1 MLHALKPINN
11 GVTSPLEPLFSPDRL
26 LNMPRTLPS
35 PLAPAQDETRGV
47 LAIKPFRRLW
57 NAMLFSSLGDWL
69 GLLATTALAQQL
81 SGGDYAT
88 ANFAIAGVFIA
99 RLLPAV
105 FLGPIAGVIADRLD
119 RRKLMVSSDVLRTGL
134 YISIPIAH
142 NYFWLYTAT
151 ILVECVTLFWSPA
164 KDASVPNLVPREK
177 LESANQVSL
186 LAAYGT
192 APIAAALFTFLSLFT
207 SAINA
212 AFSVNTTAV
221 DIALYLNA
229 LSFAFAAFTIWGLRE
244 IPKGAAAKHTAESG
258 IIKSLHEGY
267 KSVSASKIIRGLIVG
282 MLGAFIA
289 AGAVIGLARTFVG
302 DLGGGEAAYGVL
314 FGAVFTGLAAG
325 IALGPKVFSQFS
337 RRRLFGASL
346 TIAGFFLVAL
356 AAIPN
361 LVLAVF
367 IVIVLGA
374 FSGISWVTGFT
385 MLGMEVA
392 DDVRG
397 RTFAYVQ
404 SLIRVVLVGVLAI
417 APLIAAAVGEHTFE
431 FQNTQVSY
439 NGAAVTLAIAGIIAS
454 LIGVISYHHMKDR
467 PNVSLWSDIS
477 NALKGELGSI
487 TGAPTKGVF
496 IVFEGG
502 EGIGKTTQAKLLKA
516 WLEQEGESVVLS
528 REPGGSELGI
538 EIRKILLSHSTGEI
552 SPRAEALLYAADRAH
567 HVHDVIRPALAQ
579 GDVVIS
585 DRYFDSSIA
594 YQGAGRVLEPGEVA
608 RISRWATES
617 LFPTLTIII
626 DLPAEIGLARLRNK
640 DRLEA
645 QPIDFHERVR
655 QEFLQLAL
663 LDPERY
669 FILDGN
675 QSIEDTHTL
684 IIARVN
690 QIAALKRNAVAD
702 KGALLLRPIRA
713 VNKVVRTTAKRT
725 SVGATNAVK
734 KSKQAVRKSTTK
746 KPVTKKRS
754 AK

>member
-1 MLHALKPINN
+1 MAK
-11 GVTSPLEPLFSPDRL
+11 
-26 LNMPRTLPS
+26 TLPT
-35 PLAPAQDETRGV
+35 PAAPAQDVTRGV
-47 LAIKPFRRLW
+47 LAIKPFRKLW
-57 NAMLFSSLGDWL
+57 NSMVFSSLGDWL
-69 GLLATTALAQQL
+69 GLLATTAMAQQL

-105 FLGPIAGVIADRLD
+105 FLGPLAGVIADKLD
-119 RRKLMVSSDVLRTGL
+119 RRKLMVTCDILRTAL
-134 YISIPIAH
+134 YISIPIFH

-151 ILVECVTLFWSPA
+151 ILVECITLFWSPA
-164 KDASVPNLVPREK
+164 KEASVPNLVPRER
-177 LESANQVSL
+177 LENANQVTL

-192 APIAAALFTFLSLFT
+192 APIAALLFTFLSLFT
-207 SAINA
+207 SAINVT
-212 AFSVNTTAV
+212 FGINSTAV
-221 DIALYLNA
+221 DLSLYVNA
-229 LSFAFAAFTIWGLRE
+229 LSFAFAAFTIWGLKE
-244 IPKGAAAKHTAESG
+244 IPKGAAAKHAADTG
-258 IIKSLHEGY
+258 ILKSLHEGW
-267 KSVSASKIIRGLIVG
+267 KSVSGSKLIRGLIVG
-282 MLGAFIA
+282 MVGAFVA

-325 IALGPKVFSQFS
+325 IAFGPKVFAQFS

-346 TIAGFFLVAL
+346 TISGAFLMAL

-367 IVIVLGA
+367 ITIVLGA
-374 FSGISWVTGFT
+374 FSGITWVTGFT
-385 MLGMEVA
+385 MLGMEVK

-397 RTFAYVQ
+397 RTFAFVQ
-404 SLIRVVLVGVLAI
+404 SLIRVVLVGVLAV
-417 APLIAAAVGEHTFE
+417 APLIAAAVGEHTFK
-431 FQNTQVSY
+431 FQNSEVSY
-439 NGAAVTLAIAGIIAS
+439 NGAAVTILIAGVIAS
-454 LIGVISYHHMKDR
+454 LIGLISYKQMKDR
-467 PNVSLWSDIS
+467 PSVSLWSDIS

-487 TGAPTKGVF
+487 TGAPAKGVF

-516 WLEQEGESVVLS
+516 WLEQEDETVVLS
-528 REPGGSELGI
+528 REPGGSELGV

-567 HVHDVIRPALAQ
+567 HVYSVIRPALAQ

-617 LFPTLTIII
+617 LFPTLTIVI
-626 DLPAEIGLARLRNK
+626 DLPAEIGIGRLKNR

-645 QPIDFHERVR
+645 EPLAFHERVR
-655 QEFLQLAL
+655 QEFLQLAR

-669 FILDGN
+669 LVVDGK
-675 QSIEDTHTL
+675 QDIQQIHAA
-684 IIARVN
+684 IIARVAE
-690 QIAALKRNAVAD
+690 IPALNKTDKPAKKIFKR
-702 KGALLLRPIRA
+702 
-713 VNKVVRTTAKRT
+713 
-725 SVGATNAVK
+725 
-734 KSKQAVRKSTTK
+734 
-746 KPVTKKRS
+746 
-754 AK
+754 

>member
-1 MLHALKPINN
+1 
-11 GVTSPLEPLFSPDRL
+11 
-26 LNMPRTLPS
+26 MPKTLPT
-35 PLAPAQDETRGV
+35 PAAPAPDVTRGV
-47 LAIKPFRRLW
+47 LAIKPFRKLW
-57 NAMLFSSLGDWL
+57 NSMVFSSLGDWL

-81 SGGDYAT
+81 SGGDYAK

-105 FLGPIAGVIADRLD
+105 FLGPIAGVIADKLD
-119 RRKLMVSSDVLRTGL
+119 RRKLMVNCDILRTGL
-134 YISIPIAH
+134 YISIPIFH
-142 NYFWLYTAT
+142 NYFWLYTAM
-151 ILVECVTLFWSPA
+151 ILVECITLFWSPA
-164 KDASVPNLVPREK
+164 KEASVPNLVPRDK
-177 LESANQVSL
+177 LENANQVSL

-192 APIAAALFTFLSLFT
+192 APVAAAIFTFLSLFT

-212 AFSVNTTAV
+212 AFSLNVTAV
-221 DIALYLNA
+221 DLALYANA
-229 LSFAFAAFTIWGLRE
+229 LSFAFAAFTVWGLRE
-244 IPKGAAAKHTAESG
+244 IPKGAAAKHAAETS
-258 IIKSLHEGY
+258 ILKSLHEGW
-267 KSVSASKIIRGLIVG
+267 KAVSGSKLIRGLIVG
-282 MLGAFIA
+282 MVGAFVA

-325 IALGPKVFSQFS
+325 IALGPKVFAQFS

-346 TIAGFFLVAL
+346 TISGAFLVAL

-367 IVIVLGA
+367 IVIILGA
-374 FSGISWVTGFT
+374 FSGITWVTGFT

-397 RTFAYVQ
+397 RTFAFVQ
-404 SLIRVVLVGVLAI
+404 SLIRVVLVAVLAA
-417 APLIAAAVGEHTFE
+417 APLIAAAVGEHTFK

-439 NGAAVTLAIAGIIAS
+439 NGAAVTILIAGLFAS
-454 LIGVISYHHMKDR
+454 LIGFISYKQMKDR
-467 PNVSLWSDIS
+467 PNVSLWSDIV
-477 NALKGELGSI
+477 NAFKGELGSI
-487 TGAPTKGVF
+487 TGAPTQGVF

-528 REPGGSELGI
+528 REPGGSDLGI

-567 HVHDVIRPALAQ
+567 HVFSVIRPALAA
-579 GDVVIS
+579 GEVVIS

-626 DLPAEIGLARLRNK
+626 DLPAEIGLGRLKSK
-640 DRLEA
+640 DRLES
-645 QPIDFHERVR
+645 QPLAFHERVR
-655 QEFLQLAL
+655 QEFLQLSL

-669 FILDGN
+669 FIVDGN
-675 QSIEDTHTL
+675 KSIEDIHSA
-684 IIARVN
+684 IITRVSE
-690 QIAALKRNAVAD
+690 IGALKRNARED
-702 KGALLLRPIRA
+702 KGNLLLRPIRA
-713 VNKVVRTTAKRT
+713 AGKAVRTTAKKT
-725 SVGATNAVK
+725 SAGATKAVNKAKPK
-734 KSKQAVRKSTTK
+734 KKAKTK
-746 KPVTKKRS
+746 K
-754 AK
+754 

>member
-1 MLHALKPINN
+1 MSK
-11 GVTSPLEPLFSPDRL
+11 S
-26 LNMPRTLPS
+26 LPT
-35 PLAPAQDETRGV
+35 PAAPAQDVTRGV
-47 LAIKPFRRLW
+47 LAIRPFRKLW
-57 NAMLFSSLGDWL
+57 NSMVFSSLGDWL
-69 GLLATTALAQQL
+69 GLLATTAMAQQL

-105 FLGPIAGVIADRLD
+105 FLGPLAGVIADKLD
-119 RRKLMVSSDVLRTGL
+119 RRKLMVNCDILRTGL
-134 YISIPIAH
+134 YISIPIFH

-151 ILVECVTLFWSPA
+151 ILVECITLFWSPA
-164 KDASVPNLVPREK
+164 KEASVPNLVPREK

-186 LAAYGT
+186 LAGYGT
-192 APIAAALFTFLSLFT
+192 APIAALIFTFLSLFT
-207 SAINA
+207 SAINVT
-212 AFSVNTTAV
+212 FGINSTAV
-221 DIALYLNA
+221 DLALYVNA
-229 LSFAFAAFTIWGLRE
+229 LSFAFGAYTIWGLRE
-244 IPKGAAAKHTAESG
+244 IPKGAAEKHSADTG
-258 IIKSLHEGY
+258 ILKSLHDGW
-267 KSVSASKIIRGLIVG
+267 KAVSGTKLIRGLVVG
-282 MLGAFIA
+282 MVGAFAA

-325 IALGPKVFSQFS
+325 IAFGPRVFAQFS

-346 TIAGFFLVAL
+346 VISGFFLVAL

-367 IVIVLGA
+367 IVIILGS
-374 FSGISWVTGFT
+374 FSGITWVTGFT

-397 RTFAYVQ
+397 RTFAFVQ

-417 APLIAAAVGEHTFE
+417 APLIAASIGQHTLK
-431 FQNTQVSY
+431 FQNTEINY
-439 NGAAVTLAIAGIIAS
+439 NGAAVTILIAGVIAS
-454 LIGVISYHHMKDR
+454 LIGFVSYKQMKDR
-467 PNVSLWSDIS
+467 PNVSLWSDIT

-487 TGAPTKGVF
+487 TGAPAKGVF
-496 IVFEGG
+496 IAFEGG
-502 EGIGKTTQAKLLKA
+502 EGIGKSTQSQLLKE
-516 WLEQEGESVVLS
+516 WLEQEGETVVLS
-528 REPGGSELGI
+528 REPGGSDLGI

-567 HVHDVIRPALAQ
+567 HVYSVIRPALAQ
-579 GDVVIS
+579 GEVVIS

-626 DLPAEIGLARLRNK
+626 DLPPQIGLARLKSK
-640 DRLEA
+640 DRLES

-655 QEFLQLAL
+655 QEFLQLAA

-669 FILDGN
+669 VIIDGN
-675 QSIEDTHTL
+675 QSIEETHTA
-684 IIARVN
+684 IISRVSE
-690 QIAALKRNAVAD
+690 IPALKRNAVED
-702 KGALLLRPIRA
+702 KGNLLLRPIRA
-713 VNKVVRTTAKRT
+713 AGK
-725 SVGATNAVK
+725 AVK
-734 KSKQAVRKSTTK
+734 NAAPKK
-746 KPVTKKRS
+746 KPAAKK
-754 AK
+754 

>member
-1 MLHALKPINN
+1 MAR
-11 GVTSPLEPLFSPDRL
+11 S
-26 LNMPRTLPS
+26 LPT
-35 PLAPAQDETRGV
+35 PAAPAQDQTRGV
-47 LAIKPFRRLW
+47 LAIRPFRKLW
-57 NAMLFSSLGDWL
+57 NSMVFSSLGDWL
-69 GLLATTALAQQL
+69 GLLATTAMAQQL
-81 SGGDYAT
+81 SGGDYAK
-88 ANFAIAGVFIA
+88 ANYAIAGVFIS

-105 FLGPIAGVIADRLD
+105 FLGPIAGVIADKLD
-119 RRKLMVSSDVLRTGL
+119 RRKLMVICDILRTAL
-134 YISIPIAH
+134 YVSIPIFH

-164 KDASVPNLVPREK
+164 KEASVPNLVPREK

-192 APIAAALFTFLSLFT
+192 APIAAVLFTVLSLFT
-207 SAINA
+207 SAFVALIPNFTA
-212 AFSVNTTAV
+212 TAV
-221 DIALYLNA
+221 DIALYVNA
-229 LSFAFAAFTIWGLRE
+229 ASFAFAAFTIWNLRE
-244 IPKGAAAKHTAESG
+244 IPKGAAAKQAADTG
-258 IIKSLHEGY
+258 ILKSLLEGW
-267 KSVSASKIIRGLIVG
+267 KSVSGSKIIRGLVVG
-282 MLGAFIA
+282 MVGAFVA

-314 FGAVFTGLAAG
+314 FGAVFSGLALG
-325 IALGPKVFSQFS
+325 IAFGPKVFAQFS

-346 TIAGFFLVAL
+346 TIAGLFLVGL

-367 IVIVLGA
+367 TVIALGA
-374 FSGISWVTGFT
+374 FSGICWVTGFT

-397 RTFAYVQ
+397 RTFAFVQ
-404 SLIRVVLVGVLAI
+404 SLIRVVLVGVLAL
-417 APLIAAAVGEHTFE
+417 APLIAAAVGQHTFK

-439 NGAAVTLAIAGIIAS
+439 NGASVTILIAGVFAAF
-454 LIGVISYHHMKDR
+454 IGALSYHQMKDR

-477 NALKGELGSI
+477 NAIKGELGSI
-487 TGAPTKGVF
+487 TGAPTKGIF

-502 EGIGKTTQAKLLKA
+502 EGIGKSTQAKLLKQ
-516 WLEQEGESVVLS
+516 WLEQEGEIVVLT
-528 REPGGSELGI
+528 REPGGSDLGI

-567 HVHDVIRPALAQ
+567 HVFSVIRPALAAGQ
-579 GDVVIS
+579 VVIG

-626 DLPAEIGLARLRNK
+626 DLPAEIGLGRLKSK
-640 DRLEA
+640 DRLES
-645 QPIDFHERVR
+645 QPLAFHERVR

-669 FILDGN
+669 FVVDGN
-675 QSIEDTHTL
+675 KSIEDTHTA
-684 IIARVN
+684 IISRVSE
-690 QIAALKRNAVAD
+690 IAALKRNARED
-702 KGALLLRPIRA
+702 KGNLLLRPIRA
-713 VNKVVRTTAKRT
+713 AGKAVRTTAKAVNKAKPKKKAT
-725 SVGATNAVK
+725 SK
-734 KSKQAVRKSTTK
+734 K
-746 KPVTKKRS
+746 
-754 AK
+754 

>member
-1 MLHALKPINN
+1 M
-11 GVTSPLEPLFSPDRL
+11 V
-26 LNMPRTLPS
+26 
-35 PLAPAQDETRGV
+35 
-47 LAIKPFRRLW
+47 
-57 NAMLFSSLGDWL
+57 FSSLGDWL

-81 SGGDYAT
+81 SGGDYAK

-105 FLGPIAGVIADRLD
+105 FLGPIAGVIADKLD
-119 RRKLMVSSDVLRTGL
+119 RRKLMVNCDILRTGL
-134 YISIPIAH
+134 YISIPIFH
-142 NYFWLYTAT
+142 NYFWLYTAM
-151 ILVECVTLFWSPA
+151 ILVECITLFWSPA
-164 KDASVPNLVPREK
+164 KEASVPNLVPRDK
-177 LESANQVSL
+177 LENANQVSL

-192 APIAAALFTFLSLFT
+192 APVAAAIFTFLSLFT

-212 AFSVNTTAV
+212 AFSLSVTAV
-221 DIALYLNA
+221 DLALYANA
-229 LSFAFAAFTIWGLRE
+229 LSFAFAAFTVWGLRE
-244 IPKGAAAKHTAESG
+244 IPKGAAAKHAAETS
-258 IIKSLHEGY
+258 ILKSLHEGW
-267 KSVSASKIIRGLIVG
+267 KAVSGSKLIRGLIVG
-282 MLGAFIA
+282 MVGAFVA

-325 IALGPKVFSQFS
+325 IALGPKVFAQFS

-346 TIAGFFLVAL
+346 TISGAFLVAL

-367 IVIVLGA
+367 IVIILGA
-374 FSGISWVTGFT
+374 FSGITWVTGFT

-397 RTFAYVQ
+397 RTFAFVQ
-404 SLIRVVLVGVLAI
+404 SLIRVVLVAVLAA
-417 APLIAAAVGEHTFE
+417 APLIAAAVGEHTFK

-439 NGAAVTLAIAGIIAS
+439 NGAAVTILIAGLFAS
-454 LIGVISYHHMKDR
+454 LIGFISYKQMKDR
-467 PNVSLWSDIS
+467 PNVSLWSDIV
-477 NALKGELGSI
+477 NAFKGELGSI
-487 TGAPTKGVF
+487 TGAPTQGVF

-528 REPGGSELGI
+528 REPGGSDLGI

-567 HVHDVIRPALAQ
+567 HVFSVIRPALAA
-579 GDVVIS
+579 GEVVIS

-626 DLPAEIGLARLRNK
+626 DLPAEIGLGRLKSK
-640 DRLEA
+640 DRLES
-645 QPIDFHERVR
+645 QPLAFHERVR
-655 QEFLQLAL
+655 QEFLQLSL

-669 FILDGN
+669 FIVDGSK
-675 QSIEDTHTL
+675 SIEDIHSA
-684 IIARVN
+684 IITRVSE
-690 QIAALKRNAVAD
+690 IGALKRNAQEE
-702 KGALLLRPIRA
+702 KGNLLLRPIRA
-713 VNKVVRTTAKRT
+713 AGKAVRTTAKKT
-725 SVGATNAVK
+725 SAGATKAVNKAKPK
-734 KSKQAVRKSTTK
+734 KKAKTK
-746 KPVTKKRS
+746 K
-754 AK
+754 

>member
-1 MLHALKPINN
+1 MSRN
-11 GVTSPLEPLFSPDRL
+11 
-26 LNMPRTLPS
+26 LPT
-35 PLAPAQDETRGV
+35 PAAPAQDETRGV
-47 LAIKPFRRLW
+47 LAIRPFRKLW
-57 NAMLFSSLGDWL
+57 NSMVFSSLGDWL

-81 SGGDYAT
+81 SGGDYAK

-105 FLGPIAGVIADRLD
+105 FLGPIAGVIADRFD
-119 RRKLMVSSDVLRTGL
+119 RRKLMVTCDVLRTGL
-134 YISIPIAH
+134 YISIPLAH
-142 NYFWLYTAT
+142 SYMWLYTAT

-164 KDASVPNLVPREK
+164 KEASVPNLVPREK

-192 APIAAALFTFLSLFT
+192 APVAALIFTFLSLFT
-207 SAINA
+207 SAFVALIPGFTA
-212 AFSVNTTAV
+212 TAV
-221 DIALYLNA
+221 DVALYVNA
-229 LSFAFAAFTIWGLRE
+229 ASFAFAAFTVFNLHE
-244 IPKGAAAKHTAESG
+244 IPKGAAAKHAADVG
-258 IIKSLHEGY
+258 IMKSLMEGWN
-267 KSVSASKIIRGLIVG
+267 SVSGSKIIRGLVVG
-282 MLGAFIA
+282 MVGAFIA

-302 DLGGGEAAYGVL
+302 DLGGGEAAYGIL
-314 FGAVFTGLAAG
+314 FGAVFSGLASG
-325 IALGPKVFSQFS
+325 IAFGPKVFAQFS

-346 TIAGFFLVAL
+346 AIAGFFLVLL

-367 IVIVLGA
+367 IVIALGA

-385 MLGMEVA
+385 MLGMEVQ
-392 DDVRG
+392 DEVRG
-397 RTFAYVQ
+397 RTFAFVQ
-404 SLIRVVLVGVLAI
+404 SLIRVVLVAVLAV
-417 APLIAAAVGEHTFE
+417 APLIAAAVGQHTFK
-431 FQNTQVSY
+431 FQNTQISY
-439 NGAAVTLAIAGIIAS
+439 NGASVTILIAGLIAT
-454 LIGVISYHHMKDR
+454 LIGVVSYQQMKDR

-502 EGIGKTTQAKLLKA
+502 EGIGKSTQSKLLQQ

-528 REPGGSELGI
+528 REPGGSDLGI

-567 HVHDVIRPALAQ
+567 HVFSVIRPALAAGQ
-579 GDVVIS
+579 VVIS

-626 DLPAEIGLARLRNK
+626 DLPAEIGLARLKSK
-640 DRLEA
+640 DRLES
-645 QPIDFHERVR
+645 QPIAFHERVR

-669 FILDGN
+669 FIVDGN
-675 QSIEDTHTL
+675 QSIADIHTAV
-684 IIARVN
+684 IERVS
-690 QIAALKRNAVAD
+690 QIQALKRNAQED
-702 KGALLLRPIRA
+702 KGRLLLRPIRA
-713 VNKVVRTTAKRT
+713 VNKAVRSTATKTSSGASKAVRTVSKK
-725 SVGATNAVK
+725 SPVK
-734 KSKQAVRKSTTK
+734 KKSVK
-746 KPVTKKRS
+746 KK
-754 AK
+754 